1 MPACVTAFRRPGGYG
16 LPLSPGTAAQQGRS
30 RAGSAQWPHGRD
42 VSDPREHR
50 TRAPLWLHRV
60 LGHRRVLPLTAL
72 LLRARTVQPS
82 ARFLA
87 RELLRRQGLV
97 AYRLRG
103 RPVRV
108 LVRHTTGDPV
118 TLGEV
123 FHERD
128 YAPPPGAVRAA
139 PSRIVDL
146 GANVG
151 YFGAFALT
159 EWPEASVVAYEPDPA
174 NAALHAHT
182 IRINGLEERW
192 RLHRAAASNRNGELR
207 FHASG
212 DALSHAGESGSL
224 VVPAEDV
231 LPAIAG
237 VDLLKMD
244 IEGGEWPIL
253 GDPRFVTDPPRAIVL
268 EYHPDGAPGPDPHQA
283 VVDRL
288 AAAGL
293 TATATVFRRSDGY
306 GMLWA
311 WRP

>member
-1 MPACVTAFRRPGGYG
+1 
-16 LPLSPGTAAQQGRS
+16 
-30 RAGSAQWPHGRD
+30 
-42 VSDPREHR
+42 VSEQRQHR
-50 TRAPLWLHRV
+50 TRGPKWLHRV
-60 LGHRRVLPLTAL
+60 FAHPRVVPLTAL

-82 ARFLA
+82 ARFVA
-87 RELLRRQGLV
+87 REMLRRRGTA
-97 AYRLRG
+97 AYRVRG
-103 RPVRV
+103 QPVRV
-108 LVRHTTGDPV
+108 LVRHGTADPV

-123 FHERD
+123 FHERT
-128 YAPPPGAVRAA
+128 YAPPAELILEPRH
-139 PSRIVDL
+139 IVDL

-151 YFGAFALT
+151 YFGAFALDK
-159 EWPEASVVAYEPDPA
+159 WPCASIEAYEPDPD
-174 NAALHAHT
+174 NAAVHAHT
-182 IRINGLEERW
+182 ISLNGLDDRW
-192 RLHRAAASNRNGELR
+192 RLHRAAAFNRAGDLP

-212 DALSHAGESGSL
+212 DALSHVGEDGAL

-253 GDPRFVTDPPRAIVL
+253 ADARFASDPPRAVVL
-268 EYHPDGAPGPDPHQA
+268 EYHPDGAPGPDPRVA
-283 VVDRL
+283 VLERL

-293 TATATVFRRSDGY
+293 TATVTIFERSDGY